1 MVGRDFDRLAKE
13 VVDAWEALAIS
24 TTDID
29 GPLSV
34 FAKGSLIR
42 IISDRLE
49 ILQGVVQPKIKPEKR
64 RVGRPPKCQSPQLPQ
79 PQPQD

>member
-1 MVGRDFDRLAKE
+1 MRSRDFDRFAKE
-13 VVDAWEALAIS
+13 VVDTWEALAIS

-42 IISDRLE
+42 IISDMLE
-49 ILQGVVQPKIKPEKR
+49 NYKPVLQPEIKPEKR
-64 RVGRPPKCQSPQLPQ
+64 RVGRPSKCQSPQLQQ
-79 PQPQD
+79 PPALD